1 MPARYGKFVVIVN
14 DGSVRM
20 QGRNG
25 LDCDVLVVG
34 GGASGLCA
42 AIESAR
48 AGAST
53 ILVEKN
59 PHLGGSTW
67 WSVGSW
73 TATGTDEQRRAGIS
87 DSTEAHYE
95 DLGAFAG
102 GLANR
107 DNLGLRRMLAEQTP
121 AAFAWAKS
129 LGIRFHG
136 PFPEPPHRVPR
147 MHVVLPNAR
156 SYIHHLGRAARKAG
170 VSVLTDARA
179 SGLDIEGDRVVRVA
193 IERSGTATTVTP
205 RRAVVLAGGDYS
217 NASAMK
223 KELAGPAVA
232 EVPGVN
238 PTADGACHA
247 LATAIGGEVVNGDLV
262 LGPLLRF
269 VPPPARSLVDRVPPW
284 RLLGS
289 LMKWGLE
296 NLPAALIRPFV
307 MQFVTTALG
316 PERSLFANGAMLVNR
331 EGAVVKIGEETVGQ
345 AVARQPGN
353 EAYIVFDDAVAR
365 LYSQWP
371 NFISTAPGVAYA
383 YLDDYRR
390 TRPDLYFTARSAR
403 DLAARI
409 GIPGEELA
417 GTCGEGPLH
426 ALGPVKAFIVLTD
439 GGLKVADDLRVLR
452 ADGASFANLYAAG
465 STGQGGVLLEG
476 HGHHI
481 GWAFVSGRIAG
492 RNAAGTKSAASRDG
506 VGAQTSP

>member
-1 MPARYGKFVVIVN
+1 MPGAER
-14 DGSVRM
+14 
-20 QGRNG
+20 

-42 AIESAR
+42 SIESAR
-48 AGAST
+48 AGART
-53 ILVEKN
+53 LLIEKN
-59 PHLGGSTW
+59 PRLGGSTW

-87 DSTEAHYE
+87 DSTEAHFE

-102 GLANR
+102 QLANR
-107 DNLGLRRMLAEQTP
+107 DNLALRRMLADETP
-121 AAFAWAKS
+121 ATFAWAKS

-156 SYIHHLGRAARKAG
+156 SYIHHLEREARRVG
-170 VSVLTDARA
+170 VQILTDTRA
-179 SGLDIEGDRVVRVA
+179 TGLDMDDGRVDLVA
-193 IERSGTATTVTP
+193 IEQSGRSGFVVA

-217 NASAMK
+217 NAPQMK
-223 KELAGPAVA
+223 RDLAGPALA

-238 PTADGACHA
+238 PTAHGDCHT

-269 VPPPARSLVDRVPPW
+269 VPPPKKGLVDRIPPW

-316 PERSLFANGAMLVNR
+316 PERSLFANGALLVNR
-331 EGAVVKIGEETVGQ
+331 DGVPVEIGDGTAGQ

-353 EAYIVFDDAVAR
+353 EAYIVFDDRIAR

-383 YLDDYRR
+383 YLADYRR
-390 TRPDLYFTARSAR
+390 TRPDLHFTAASAR
-403 DLAARI
+403 
-409 GIPGEELA
+409 ELA
-417 GTCGEGPLH
+417 GRMGVPADPMAAAMTGPGPFH
-426 ALGPVKAFIVLTD
+426 ALGPVKAFVVLTD
-439 GGLKVADDLRVLR
+439 GGLRVDEDLRLVRGEGLPVE
-452 ADGASFANLYAAG
+452 NLYAAG

-492 RNAAGTKSAASRDG
+492 RNAAGTKPAACIDG
-506 VGAQTSP
+506 VGVQASP